1 MLFIHSSV
9 SGHGFELWITFWPL
23 WITLN
28 MSVQI
33 SVQGSA
39 FNFFWVYSQIWAF
52 WVLWQFC
59 ASFFWGGGLPYCF
72 LQWLQLFL
80 SFEARHYKKLV
91 CECVLSCSVVS
102 DSFRPHGPQP
112 TRLLCPWRFSRQGY
126 WSGLPCPLPGDLPDP
141 GIEPRSPALQEDS
154 LPSEPPG
161 KPKKLVH
168 KCIRTSNSPYRNSLA
183 VQWLGLH
190 TFTVEGLISITD
202 WGTKILQTVQLGQKK
217 KISSYIYFTFWLD
230 PLVNL

>member
-1 MLFIHSSV
+1 MFKYLFKGLLSISFGYILKYGLSGSFDNSV
-9 SGHGFELWITFWPL
+9 HHFFFFFE
-23 WITLN
+23 
-28 MSVQI
+28 
-33 SVQGSA
+33 
-39 FNFFWVYSQIWAF
+39 
-52 WVLWQFC
+52 
-59 ASFFWGGGLPYCF
+59 GLPYCF

-80 SFEARHYKKLV
+80 SFDAHHYKKPV
-91 CECVLSCSVVS
+91 CECVLSCSVMS

-217 KISSYIYFTFWLD
+217 KISSYIYFTF
-230 PLVNL
+230 